1 MKKLY
6 GKHVWIATLL
16 LIAALAV
23 FILPAC
29 AVPMIK
35 ILEPADGSE
44 IPGGNVTVVVEV
56 SDFELVNKLG
66 QESVAGE
73 GHIHY
78 YMDAAVPTAP
88 GMPAITAQ
96 GTYVPSENTSY
107 TWQNV
112 SAGMHNF
119 SVQLVNNDHT
129 PLEPPVLSQNTVE
142 VMNNM
147 SSAAAS
153 ENVTVENVTTEI
165 TAPEV
170 MAPENVTPEVMAPEN
185 VTAENVT
192 AETPVVVAP
201 ENVTTEG
208 VTAENVN
215 VDLVASNLKFNKS
228 RITVP
233 AGSHVTI
240 NFDNQDSASH
250 NFALYENSL
259 AQNVIFKGEVV
270 TGPQKTVYTFD
281 APTDPGTYFF
291 RCDIHSGTMTGQFIV
306 E

>member
-88 GMPAITAQ
+88 GEPAVTDP
-96 GTYVPSENTSY
+96 GTYVPTENTSY

-142 VMNNM
+142 VMGNV
-147 SSAAAS
+147 SSAAEAVNVTT
-153 ENVTVENVTTEI
+153 ENVTVENVTAEI
-165 TAPEV
+165 V
-170 MAPENVTPEVMAPEN
+170 APEN
-185 VTAENVT
+185 VTAE
-192 AETPVVVAP
+192 VVAA
-201 ENVTTEG
+201 EG
-208 VTAENVN
+208 VNI
-215 VDLVASNLKFNKS
+215 DLVASNLKFNKS

-233 AGSHVTI
+233 AGAHVTI

-259 AQNVIFKGEVV
+259 AQNVIFKGDVV
-270 TGPQKTVYTFD
+270 AGPGKVAYTFD
-281 APTDPGTYFF
+281 APTEPGTYFF
-291 RCDIHSGTMTGQFIV
+291 RCDIHSGTMTGQFV
-306 E
+306 VT